1 MEVYLYSFPTLFFFV
16 TRGLAMALSA
26 LFHPLLVPSYLYYI
40 VCYQLPGVVL
50 HPLLPDRWIVLAVV
64 LLFTLV
70 LPTIGSVALLR
81 FGLIDS
87 LEMPVRQQ
95 RAWPLLLATISFS
108 VVAFLLH
115 RPALFDALLG
125 QMMTGMS
132 LAVGLTFLITLRWK
146 ISAHGVGVGGGLGLL
161 ALLYL
166 GGAAGSLALWWL
178 LGSVLVAGAVLSA
191 RLALNAHTEAQ
202 AWAGLALGA
211 GLVIGFGAGLAAG

>member
-1 MEVYLYSFPTLFFFV
+1 VS
-16 TRGLAMALSA
+16 RGLATALSA

-40 VCYQLPGVVL
+40 VCYQLPGVVFS
-50 HPLLPDRWIVLAVV
+50 PLLPDRWVVLAVV
-64 LLFTLV
+64 WLFTFI
-70 LPTIGSVALLR
+70 LPTVGSVALLR

-87 LEMPVRQQ
+87 LEMPARRQ

-108 VVAFLLH
+108 VAAVLLH

-125 QMMTGMS
+125 QMMAGMA

-166 GGAAGSLALWWL
+166 GGAAGSLVLWWL

-202 AWAGLALGA
+202 AWAGLALGV
-211 GLVIGFGAGLAAG
+211 GLVLGFGAGLAAG